1 MGHLP
6 IDTRLTFIRTL
17 HTIIWIV
24 MTAAICYIGYSVV
37 VMRFGVMFSIA
48 MALVVGE
55 IVVILANSWTC
66 PLTNVARRYTADTA
80 PNFDIYLPKVIAR
93 FNKEIFS
100 IILVLILLLY
110 VYNAFRGEPL

>member
-24 MTAAICYIGYSVV
+24 MTAAIFYIGYSVV
-37 VMRFGVMFSIA
+37 VMQFGVLFSIA

-80 PNFDIYLPKVIAR
+80 LNFDIYLPKVIAR

-100 IILVLILLLY
+100 VVLFLILLIY
-110 VYNAFRGEPL
+110 VHNALRGGSL